1 MSHCMYRFFRTT
13 GFTLVE
19 LMVVMSVVGI
29 LSSIV
34 YANFG
39 SSRAGA
45 RDEIRKSALKSMQV
59 AIELYKSQYGV
70 YPPQGCVSAM
80 WAGPGPQP
88 AYGCTADAYVT
99 GLTPEFIAALPID
112 PRSENT
118 SGLGFLYRSTGTD
131 YKLMIHNSVET
142 KTIRSYEDE
151 FARCPQSY
159 GTANCPATP
168 MPNVYAVY
176 SPGAVGW

>member
-1 MSHCMYRFFRTT
+1 MPNRMYRFFRTT

-34 YANFG
+34 YANFS

-45 RDEIRKSALKSMQV
+45 RDEIRKSSLKSMQV

-70 YPPQGCVSAM
+70 YPPQGCVSAV

-88 AYGCTADAYVT
+88 AYGCTADTYVT
-99 GLTPEFIAALPID
+99 GLAPDFIAALPID
-112 PRSENT
+112 PRTENT
-118 SGLGFLYRSTGTD
+118 NGHGFLYRSTGTD
-131 YKLMIHNSVET
+131 YKLMVLGSIESKLV
-142 KTIRSYEDE
+142 RSYEDE

-176 SPGAVGW
+176 SSGAVGW

>member
-1 MSHCMYRFFRTT
+1 MYRFFRKT

-19 LMVVMSVVGI
+19 LMVVMSVIGI

-34 YANFG
+34 YANYS
-39 SSRAGA
+39 SSRAVS
-45 RDEIRKSALKSMQV
+45 RDEVRKSALKSMQV

-70 YPPQGCVSAM
+70 YPPQGCGTSPT

-88 AYGCTADAYVT
+88 AYGCTADTYVT
-99 GLTPEFIAALPID
+99 GLVPDFIAALPTD
-112 PRSENT
+112 PLSENT
-118 SGLGFLYRSTGTD
+118 NGLGFLYRSTGTD
-131 YKLMIHNSVET
+131 YKLMVHNSVET
-142 KTIRSYEDE
+142 KTVTTYEDE

-159 GTANCPATP
+159 GTANCPAVP
-168 MPNVYAVY
+168 MPRVYAVY

>member
-1 MSHCMYRFFRTT
+1 MQQHLRKF

-19 LMVVMSVVGI
+19 LMVVMSVIGI

-39 SSRAGA
+39 NGRAIA
-45 RDEIRKSALKSMQV
+45 RDDARKSALKSMQV
-59 AIELYKSQYGV
+59 AIELYKNQYGV
-70 YPPQGCVSAM
+70 YPPQGCGVDPT

-88 AYGCTADAYVT
+88 AYGCTVDTYVV
-99 GLTPEFIAALPID
+99 GLVPEFIAALPTD
-112 PRSENT
+112 PSSEST
-118 SGLGFLYRSTGTD
+118 SGLGYLYRSTGTD
-131 YKLMIHNSVET
+131 YKLMVHNSVEQKLVT
-142 KTIRSYEDE
+142 SYDDE

-159 GTANCPATP
+159 GSPNCPAAP
-168 MPNVYAVY
+168 MPRVYAVY

>member
-1 MSHCMYRFFRTT
+1 MYRFFRTT

-19 LMVVMSVVGI
+19 LMVVMSVIGI

-34 YANFG
+34 YANYG
-39 SSRAGA
+39 SSRAVS
-45 RDEIRKSALKSMQV
+45 RDEVRKSALKSMQV

-70 YPPQGCVSAM
+70 YPPQGCGTSPT

-88 AYGCTADAYVT
+88 AYGCTADTYVT
-99 GLTPEFIAALPID
+99 GLVPDFIAALPTD

-118 SGLGFLYRSTGTD
+118 NGLGFLYQSTGTD
-131 YKLMIHNSVET
+131 YKLMVHNSVET
-142 KTIRSYEDE
+142 KTVTTYEDE

-159 GTANCPATP
+159 GTANCPAAP
-168 MPNVYAVY
+168 MPRVYAVY